1 MLWFL
6 KIITSIFFQYIWI
19 FLLFKCSGIMRN
31 VQITQVKRNLMQN
44 KTKTKAFAYFFHIST
59 NVDAALEHFFGEAM
73 MLSSPC

>member
-1 MLWFL
+1 
-6 KIITSIFFQYIWI
+6 
-19 FLLFKCSGIMRN
+19 MRN

-59 NVDAALEHFFGEAM
+59 NVDAALEQFFGEAM